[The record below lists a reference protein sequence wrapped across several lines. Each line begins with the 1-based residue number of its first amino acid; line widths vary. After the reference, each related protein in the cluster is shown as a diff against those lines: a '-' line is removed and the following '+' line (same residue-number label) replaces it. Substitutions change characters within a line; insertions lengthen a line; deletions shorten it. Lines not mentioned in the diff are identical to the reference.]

1 MRQLTSLDAQFLA
14 LENDRH
20 VGHVGSLAILDP
32 ATAPGGEVT
41 CRSIRRLIRE
51 RLPALPP
58 LRWRVREVPLGLD
71 YPFWVEDPDFDLDYH
86 VRELALPRP
95 GSDRQ
100 LAAQVARIVS
110 RPLDRARPLW
120 ELYVVEGL
128 ASGLVGVLT
137 KIHHAVVDGMSG
149 AEVMGLLLDLEPA
162 PCRPAARRKR
172 RIQGMSPGR
181 ARRAVPA
188 AASPA
193 SSRCSP
199 AAPWAWPS
207 IRCA

>member
-71 YPFWVEDPDFDLDYH
+71 YPFWVERGPGL
-86 VRELALPRP
+86 RSRLPR
-95 GSDRQ
+95 
-100 LAAQVARIVS
+100 A
-110 RPLDRARPLW
+110 RAR
-120 ELYVVEGL
+120 
-128 ASGLVGVLT
+128 
-137 KIHHAVVDGMSG
+137 
-149 AEVMGLLLDLEPA
+149 
-162 PCRPAARRKR
+162 
-172 RIQGMSPGR
+172 
-181 ARRAVPA
+181 A
-188 AASPA
+188 AAA
-193 SSRCSP
+193 GV
-199 AAPWAWPS
+199 
-207 IRCA
+207 